1 MKNLR
6 TAWAGFICLGA
17 ILLASFSFSAAAP
30 EEKEAYALLENLTRV
45 IVSAAKNE
53 GSPVSVED
61 HIDWLVAE
69 VKKARSAELVDA
81 YFFKKYTALLA
92 FIKLGLTADDRE
104 GILWPLMER
113 VAGDYIRS
121 VTGSEPPKSLK
132 ADYAEH
138 GAVGL
143 ASISTAVISEV
154 TNLHLYLETKDRRPE
169 VMKYYLQIGN

>member
-1 MKNLR
+1 MNYLR
-6 TAWAGFICLGA
+6 TARAGFLILGA
-17 ILLASFSFSAAAP
+17 VLLASFSFGAVVA
-30 EEKEAYALLENLTRV
+30 EEKAGFALLENLTKE

-53 GSPVSVED
+53 VSAAPVED
-61 HIDWLVAE
+61 RLNGLIAE
-69 VKKARSAELVDA
+69 AKKARSGELIDA

-92 FIKLGLTADDRE
+92 FIKLGLTADDPE

-121 VTGSEPPKSLK
+121 VTGSEPPGSLK
-132 ADYAEH
+132 ADYAQH

-154 TNLHLYLETKDRRPE
+154 TSLHLYLETKDRRPE
-169 VMKYYLQIGN
+169 VMKHYLQIVK